1 MNTYAMIPR
10 KCNTNFCSIKT
21 WLSYKTACQLWHGHW
36 ADSGNEKHILGM
48 VRYIS
53 GNKNIELKKK
63 KRLCGNIL
71 WLVDIFG
78 DGKDSE
84 RKLGHVFE
92 ESVYI

>member
-1 MNTYAMIPR
+1 
-10 KCNTNFCSIKT
+10 
-21 WLSYKTACQLWHGHW
+21 
-36 ADSGNEKHILGM
+36 M

-63 KRLCGNIL
+63 KKPLCGNIL

-84 RKLGHVFE
+84 RKLGYVFGA
-92 ESVYI
+92 SVYR